1 MQPNGSSTSN
11 PNRTESDDGCAL
23 ASLPMGDGD
32 SATSLRP
39 AILADATSIVEIYNN
54 EVLRTVATLDL
65 VPRSIDQQ
73 RDWLAARTGAF
84 AAIVAIDRDSDQL
97 VGFAAL
103 SAYKERAAYATTVE
117 DSIYVHRDFAGRG
130 IGKQLLGHLI
140 TIARESGF
148 HVMMARIESTGTAS
162 LALHR
167 SCGFE
172 VVGTEREVGRKFKR
186 WLDVVSMQRML

>member
-1 MQPNGSSTSN
+1 MADAHEPV
-11 PNRTESDDGCAL
+11 L
-23 ASLPMGDGD
+23 
-32 SATSLRP
+32 LRP
-39 AILADATSIVEIYNN
+39 AVLADAEAIVEIYNN

-65 VPRSIDQQ
+65 VPRTIQQQ
-73 RDWLAARTGAF
+73 RDWLSARSGAF
-84 AAIVAIDRDSDQL
+84 TAIVAVDRTSEQV

-117 DSIYVHRDFAGRG
+117 DSIYVHRDFGGRG

-140 TIARESGF
+140 QIARESGF
-148 HVMMARIESTGTAS
+148 HVMMARIESSGTAS
-162 LALHR
+162 RALHA

-172 VVGTEREVGRKFKR
+172 LIGIEREVGRKFKR

>member
-1 MQPNGSSTSN
+1 MADVQDPV
-11 PNRTESDDGCAL
+11 L
-23 ASLPMGDGD
+23 
-32 SATSLRP
+32 LRP
-39 AILADATSIVEIYNN
+39 AVLGDAEAIAEIYNN

-65 VPRSIDQQ
+65 VPRTIEQQ
-73 RDWLAARTGAF
+73 RDWLSARSGAF
-84 AAIVAIDRDSDQL
+84 TAIVAEDRDSGHV

-117 DSIYVHRDFAGRG
+117 DSIYVHRDYGGRG
-130 IGKQLLGHLI
+130 IGKQLLSHLI
-140 TIARESGF
+140 QIARESGF

-162 LALHR
+162 RALHA

-172 VVGTEREVGRKFKR
+172 LIGIEREVGRKFKR